1 MKSYRLHDLSPDQ
14 IRELCSRNPIED
26 LTLLET
32 CRAIFDAVDARGDEA
47 VREYTLRFD
56 GVQTPVLGVAPEEF
70 SKAGSQVSEDSAQAL
85 RRAATNIRTFHQAQ
99 RISQEVHEVEAGIR
113 CWRESRPIASVG
125 LYVPGGTA
133 VLPSTVLML
142 GVPARIAGC
151 SEVTLSV
158 PPRPDGSVAP
168 EVLVAAEI
176 AGISEV
182 LRIGGAQ
189 AIAAM
194 CIGTE
199 TVSRVDKILGPG
211 SRIVQSAKLLA
222 SLRGTA
228 IDMVAGPSEVLVV
241 ADETALPEFVA
252 SDLIAQAEHGSDSQ
266 TVLVSTSESTLTE
279 VGSLLESTTQDLPRR
294 RFAADALEQSFSV
307 LAPSLED
314 ALRFANSYAPEHL
327 ILHLEDPR
335 QWVSNIDS
343 AGSVFLGP
351 WSPEV
356 AGDYASG
363 TNHTLPT
370 SGLARSFSGVSLDS
384 YVKKI
389 TFQEL
394 NEDGLRALAP
404 TLETLAALEGLEGH
418 RRAVAIRLGRGS
430 TDS

>member
-1 MKSYRLHDLSPDQ
+1 MKRYLLQDLGPDQ
-14 IRELCSRNPIED
+14 IRALCARNPVED
-26 LTLLET
+26 RELMDT
-32 CRAIFDAVDARGDEA
+32 CRDIFDAIATRGDEA
-47 VREYTLRFD
+47 VREYTLHFD
-56 GVQTPVLGVAPEEF
+56 GVETPEPYVSNEEF
-70 SKAGSQVSEDSAQAL
+70 GEARTRVSE
-85 RRAATNIRTFHQAQ
+85 I
-99 RISQEVHEVEAGIR
+99 QEVEPGIL
-113 CWRESRPIASVG
+113 CWRESRPIDSVG

-133 VLPSTVLML
+133 ILPSTVLML
-142 GVPARIAGC
+142 GIPAQIAGC
-151 SEVTLSV
+151 SQVTLCV
-158 PPRPDGSVAP
+158 PPRPDGSVSP

-176 AGISEV
+176 AEISDV
-182 LRIGGAQ
+182 HRIGGAQ

-199 TVSRVDKILGPG
+199 TVSSVDKILGPG

-222 SLRGTA
+222 SLQGTA

-241 ADETALPEFVA
+241 ADESALPEYVA

-266 TVLVSTSESTLTE
+266 AVLVSPSESILTK
-279 VGSLLESTTQDLPRR
+279 VDNLVKSMQQDLPRK
-294 RFAADALEQSFSV
+294 RFVADTLDQSFAL
-307 LAPSLED
+307 LAPSLDE
-314 ALRFANSYAPEHL
+314 ALGFSNTYAPEHL
-327 ILHLEDPR
+327 ILHVERPR
-335 QWVSNIDS
+335 EWVCKVES

-394 NEDGLRALAP
+394 NEEGLRGLAP
-404 TLETLAALEGLEGH
+404 TLEALAELEELEGH
-418 RRAVAIRLGRGS
+418 RRAVEVRLAHR
-430 TDS
+430 